1 MPRIFPILPNV
12 TCPIRRF
19 AINLL
24 FREIFK
30 NFEKLSAIIQ
40 RDGNYKLQTFTM
52 ARKKRQVPEQF
63 NTPVQTADKP
73 KTVYQDEFQTGV
85 NKRVEDLGK
94 RFEGKGR
101 NLLYGL
107 AALAVLAVLVGIFF
121 AWNRRSDA
129 AAQTA
134 LGKAIETAQAQVSA
148 SPPPAGFTGKT
159 FKTERERSEAAIN
172 EFQTVVDKFG
182 GAVEDKAKYF
192 IAVNRLRIDRN
203 QAIQELEGL
212 SNTNGEIGSLS
223 KFALA
228 QAKVDDG
235 KLDEAAAIYNELAGL
250 SNPILAKETIRF
262 ELAQVYQKQGKTTEA
277 ADIYYEIA
285 KTASEAKGSDDK
297 PIPMSQTAR
306 EAKDKLEEIN
316 PDRAKEI
323 VEPAPET
330 PPGGMQLGM

>member
-1 MPRIFPILPNV
+1 
-12 TCPIRRF
+12 
-19 AINLL
+19 
-24 FREIFK
+24 
-30 NFEKLSAIIQ
+30 
-40 RDGNYKLQTFTM
+40 M
-52 ARKKRQVPEQF
+52 ARKKRQIPEQF
-63 NTPVQTADKP
+63 NTPIQTADKP
-73 KTVYQDEFQTGV
+73 KTAYQDEFQSGV

-134 LGKAIETAQAQVSA
+134 LGKAIETSQAQVSA

-172 EFQTVVDKFG
+172 EFQAVVDKFG

-192 IAVNRLRIDRN
+192 IATNRLRIDRG
-203 QAIQELEGL
+203 QAIGELEGL
-212 SNTNGEIGSLS
+212 SNASGEIGMLS

-228 QAKVDDG
+228 QAKTEDG
-235 KLDEAAAIYNELAGL
+235 KFDEALAIYDGLIAL
-250 SNPILAKETIRF
+250 SNPILSKDTLNF
-262 ELAQVYQKQGKTTEA
+262 EKANIYQKQGKTTEA
-277 ADIYYEIA
+277 ADIYYNIA
-285 KTASEAKGSDDK
+285 KTASEAKGLDDK

-316 PDRAKEI
+316 PERAREI
-323 VEPAPET
+323 VEPAPEM
-330 PPGGMQLGM
+330 PLGGMPMGM